1 MELLINERNKRK
13 FEDYYSYRKIYDVY
27 AREWADIDE
36 NSYISFTELH
46 HIQVGKKIAMAI
58 DVAYEVDSE
67 NFNCE
72 YCEDLEYDD
81 DTGDFDYSCCDYCS
95 QEVTEYLIIDGL
107 KWDKNGFCLLK
118 EGLYDYTNS
127 Y

>member
-1 MELLINERNKRK
+1 MELLINERKERI

-36 NSYISFTELH
+36 DTYINFTELH
-46 HIQVGKKIAMAI
+46 RVQVGKKIATAI

-72 YCEDLEYDD
+72 NCEGPEYDD
-81 DTGDFDYSCCDYCS
+81 DTGDCDYSCCDYCS
-95 QEVTEYLIIDGL
+95 QEVTEFLTLEGL
-107 KWDKNGFCLLK
+107 KWDIKWLLFV
-118 EGLYDYTNS
+118 ERRVI
-127 Y
+127 